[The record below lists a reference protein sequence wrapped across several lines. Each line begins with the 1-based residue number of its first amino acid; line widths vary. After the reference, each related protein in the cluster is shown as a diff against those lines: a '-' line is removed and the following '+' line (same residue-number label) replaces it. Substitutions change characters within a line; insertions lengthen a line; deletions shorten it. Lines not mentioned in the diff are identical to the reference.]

1 MNCIL
6 QEINT
11 HKNNLLI
18 LVNNLINTQIITE
31 EIYINNEIRKETE
44 YLNIL
49 LNNKQNNII
58 YNTNQDN
65 NININPSVFQQF
77 PMMNP
82 IQLNMNPIMINN
94 LNLNAPPNNNLNNED
109 IINIKFRHGNSGN
122 LTIIKCNRNDHI
134 SDVVRKYKEK
144 TGDYNNNF
152 FLFNARDLDLVGNK
166 TLFELKIF
174 NEQKIEVLPKKSVEG
189 GYFDKENF

>member
-44 YLNIL
+44 FLNIL

-65 NININPSVFQQF
+65 NININPSAFQQF

-94 LNLNAPPNNNLNNED
+94 LNLNAPPNNNLNNEE
-109 IINIKFRHGNSGN
+109 IINIKFCHGNSGN
-122 LTIIKCNRNDHI
+122 LTIIQCNRNDHI